1 MAFLEVNIYS
11 EVLKM
16 QMSVNVLLP
25 QKTRG
30 CIGIYEGEVPETYPT
45 LYLLH
50 GMTDDHSTW
59 MRRTTIETTCEYFG
73 CAVVMPTTYL
83 GWYTDM
89 ELGFKYCT
97 FIGEELPKI
106 MRQLFPAMSKKRE
119 DTFVAGNS
127 MGGYGALKMALTYPE
142 TFGAALCLSAAFDP
156 HWLPNLKNMRYCTDI
171 FGDFSKLD
179 GSKNDL
185 FYLAEKVKNSGG
197 PVPYVWA
204 WCGESDFLIEY
215 NRKMRDHLTN
225 LGYDLT
231 YSESAG
237 GHGWVCWEPQ
247 VGPMF
252 WWIAETREKMYK
264 ALEAQQE
271 EAK

>member
-25 QKTRG
+25 QRTRG
-30 CIGIYEGEVPETYPT
+30 CIGIYEGEVPATYPT

-59 MRRTTIETTCEYFG
+59 MRRTTIETTAEQYGF
-73 CAVVMPTTYL
+73 AVVMPTTYL

-89 ELGFKYCT
+89 QFGFKYRT

-106 MRQLFPAMSKKRE
+106 MRSLFPAMSKKRE
-119 DTFVAGNS
+119 DTYVAGNS

-142 TFGAALCLSAAFDP
+142 TFSTALCLSAAFDP

-171 FGDFSKLD
+171 FGDFAKLD
-179 GSKNDL
+179 GSENDL
-185 FYLAEKVKNSGG
+185 FYLAERVKKSGG
-197 PVPYVWA
+197 PVPTVWI
-204 WCGESDFLIEY
+204 WCGTEDFLIEY
-215 NRKMRDHLTN
+215 NRKMRDHLTA
-225 LGYDLT
+225 LEYDVT
-231 YSESAG
+231 YNETPG

-247 VGPMF
+247 IRPMF
-252 WWIAETREKMYK
+252 WFIDERIAQR
-264 ALEAQQE
+264 EAQEAGE
-271 EAK
+271 EK